1 MMDKARSP
9 SLKTWDTCILMPFVV
24 IIICICCTHCINHCI
39 NHTRHIH
46 PEDRV
51 QLSIHGY
58 LCSRYVVHHPWT
70 LFPNRLPFCYS
81 YLPLVTFFTLVIIA
95 RLLYLLSHLSSYL
108 CRAEELWDWNK
119 GFVNHHS
126 VLQSALKEVLPLL
139 LYPLIY
145 LVLWLASNIVA
156 TCIKFYDVCSSCSK
170 HPCTGEDSMTP
181 WLVYAYGYI
190 LGKTVYTLDLSAT
203 YEQIMLQKQTTCR

>member
-119 GFVNHHS
+119 GFVNHLFFKVPLRKCYHCFSTHS
-126 VLQSALKEVLPLL
+126 FTLYYGQQSLQ
-139 LYPLIY
+139 
-145 LVLWLASNIVA
+145 LVL
-156 TCIKFYDVCSSCSK
+156 
-170 HPCTGEDSMTP
+170 M
-181 WLVYAYGYI
+181 
-190 LGKTVYTLDLSAT
+190 
-203 YEQIMLQKQTTCR
+203 M